1 MFNNSDV
8 LMSIEDWIDPGL
20 QLINAVHIH
29 TNLPSVKIHDV
40 YVCTSYCNGFDPASK
55 VTSTKV
61 NIVIT

>member
-1 MFNNSDV
+1 
-8 LMSIEDWIDPGL
+8 MSIEDWIDPGL

-40 YVCTSYCNGFDPASK
+40 YMCTSYCNGFDPASK